1 MAGIETSLSKREK
14 FSGRWGFILS
24 CIGSSAGMGDIWR
37 FPMLV
42 SLYGGMTFLIPYFI
56 FVTLIGSTG
65 VIEEM
70 ALGRAFRSGPVGAF
84 GGCTKKRWQRPEIG
98 RMAGFVPV
106 LGSFALAVGY
116 MCVMAWI
123 FKYTALS
130 INSSLFEKGSDL
142 SALASLFEK
151 TAMDSTVWIITAAA
165 VSTLIMSGG
174 ILKGIERLNKILMPL
189 LLFLLIALAVYIFSF
204 PSSRA
209 GYKYIFT
216 IDVKM
221 LLNWN
226 VWIFAFGQAFFS
238 LSIAGNGTVIYGSY
252 LSEKEDIP
260 FAARATAFC
269 DTAASLLAACVIIP
283 AIALSGGKLDT
294 GGPGLMFIHLVSVF
308 NSMQGG
314 ALVGAFFFISVL
326 FAGITSIINL
336 FETPVAHVEEYFHL
350 SRPIATLL
358 VLIPGA
364 VFSLSVQKSVA
375 PWMDFLSIYICP
387 LGAFM
392 AGVMFLWI
400 LPKKDALAFV
410 NEGALRKAGKF
421 FYPLAKYVYVP
432 LSFLALILGIIMGG
446 IG

>member
-1 MAGIETSLSKREK
+1 MAEVEKSPREK

-42 SLYGGMTFLIPYFI
+42 SLYGGMTFLLPYFI
-56 FVTLIGSTG
+56 FVALIGSTG

-84 GGCTKKRWQRPEIG
+84 GGCCKKRWQKPIIG
-98 RMAGFVPV
+98 RAVGLIPV
-106 LGSFALAVGY
+106 FGSFALAIGY
-116 MCVMAWI
+116 TCVMAWI

-130 INSSLFEKGSDL
+130 LTRSLYAFGSDL
-142 SALASLFEK
+142 SSLGDLFGK
-151 TAMDSTVWIITAAA
+151 TATNSSVWIITAAA
-165 VSTLIMSGG
+165 VSAVIMSGG
-174 ILKGIERLNKILMPL
+174 IIKGIERVNKILMPL
-189 LLFLLIALAVYIFSF
+189 LLLLLVGLGIYIFCF
-204 PSSRA
+204 PASRA
-209 GYKYIFT
+209 GYRYIFT
-216 IDVKM
+216 IDFEM
-221 LLNWN
+221 LSNPK

-252 LSEKEDIP
+252 LSEREDIP
-260 FAARATAFC
+260 FSARVTAFC

-308 NSMQGG
+308 NSMKGG

-336 FETPVAHVEEYFHL
+336 YETPVAHLEEHFG
-350 SRPIATLL
+350 
-358 VLIPGA
+358 IPRFAASFIELGVGA
-364 VFSLSVQKSVA
+364 VCSLGLQKSVA
-375 PWMDFLSIYICP
+375 PWMDFVSIYICP

-400 LPKKDALAFV
+400 LPKNDALNFV
-410 NEGALRKAGKF
+410 NMGASSKVGKF
-421 FYPLAKYVYVP
+421 FYPLSKFVYVP
-432 LSFLALILGIIMGG
+432 LSLLALILGILMGG